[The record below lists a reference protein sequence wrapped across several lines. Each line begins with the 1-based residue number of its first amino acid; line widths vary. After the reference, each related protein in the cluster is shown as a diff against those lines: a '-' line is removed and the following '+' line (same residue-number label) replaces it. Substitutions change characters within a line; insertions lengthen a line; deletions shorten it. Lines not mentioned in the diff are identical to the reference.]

1 MSDLLAGP
9 ARKDSGPGAGGGRP
23 ERVISFRPRSVLIVL
38 GLVVAV
44 LALVGFVLIAQHAL
58 TLIAISLF
66 LALALNPAV
75 QFFERQGL
83 GRGAAVGAVS
93 VAAVL
98 VTALL
103 GLVLI
108 PPLVSEIGKFIDALP
123 SLVNDITKGRGT
135 LGNLADKYHVVDK
148 VKSLGSSDAL
158 SGAAHPVLSFAS
170 GVIGTVVGALI
181 VGFMTLFMLIEG
193 RDWRARIVELIPDNS
208 LPRWERIGSGL
219 YQAVGG
225 FVTGNLLASL
235 LDGIVA
241 LILMAVTGIPYAVP
255 IALLVV
261 VLELLPFLG
270 PALVTVLLALVGL
283 INGPISAVV
292 IAGSMVVWHAI
303 EGHTIRPMI
312 YGRALK
318 LSPLAVLIA
327 FIVGVEVA
335 GLFGAVVAI
344 PIAGAI
350 QVIVAEI
357 LAEREAARE
366 SAVLPPSLSRD
377 GAHDDRPASPVG
389 IAGPRG

>member
-1 MSDLLAGP
+1 MSEVIAGQMRKEPRPETAP
-9 ARKDSGPGAGGGRP
+9 AP
-23 ERVISFRPRSVLIVL
+23 ERVVSFKLRSVVTVL
-38 GLVVAV
+38 GLVVA
-44 LALVGFVLIAQHAL
+44 ALVIVGFVLVAQHAL

-75 QFFERQGL
+75 LFFERQGL
-83 GRGAAVGAVS
+83 SRGAAVGAVS
-93 VAAVL
+93 VAAIL
-98 VTALL
+98 VAGLL

-108 PPLVSEIGKFIDALP
+108 PPLVNEISKFVDALP

-170 GVIGTVVGALI
+170 GVIGTLVGALI

-193 RDWRARIVELIPDNS
+193 RDWRTRLLDVCPTKS
-208 LPRWERIGSGL
+208 RPRWQRIGSGL
-219 YQAVGG
+219 YRSVGG
-225 FVTGNLLASL
+225 FVTGNLLASV
-235 LDGIVA
+235 LDAAVA
-241 LILMAVTGIPYAVP
+241 LILLLVFGIPYAVP
-255 IALLVV
+255 IALLVM
-261 VLELLPFLG
+261 VLELLPYLG

-283 INGPISAVV
+283 ISGVVPAVI
-292 IAGSMVVWHAI
+292 IAGSMVIWHAI

-318 LSPLAVLIA
+318 LSPLAVLVA
-327 FIVGVEVA
+327 FIIGIEVA
-335 GLFGAVVAI
+335 GIFGAIIAI

-357 LAEREAARE
+357 LAERQAARE
-366 SAVLPPSLSRD
+366 SNVIPEGITREDAV
-377 GAHDDRPASPVG
+377 APATLEV
-389 IAGPRG
+389 AGPRG